1 VNGTGRSSHV
11 VAGWSSEIASAAAVV
26 AGATVGVVTE
36 GVGDGVVEG
45 GTDGVVGG
53 VADAVG
59 DVVAGGLSSAATAE
73 APAGASPPIIA
84 ARATVEPSTAA
95 RVTLPVLSLPE
106 PDGSATCLE
115 AASEKKGHTRPRD

>member
-11 VAGWSSEIASAAAVV
+11 VAGWSSEIASAA
-26 AGATVGVVTE
+26 GATVGVVTE
-36 GVGDGVVEG
+36 GVGDGVVDGG

-59 DVVAGGLSSAATAE
+59 DVVAGGGLSSAATAE

-115 AASEKKGHTRPRD
+115 AASEEKGHTRPKW